1 MKRFLIAI
9 LALTMV
15 ASLGLGLLA
24 CGNNA
29 DSDSIVNPYPQ
40 GMEDFPAMI
49 NALKA
54 KVIDGYVAEEP
65 GAVENVSSNSDFT
78 YIHLKNN
85 DTGFTC
91 TDDDTAIAV
100 GLAKGSALTQ
110 QVNDALAQIS
120 EAERLQLML
129 TATGYSTG
137 DNVTEDSEDKEV
149 EQSESGEKEKLY
161 VGLECAYAP
170 FNFTQT
176 DNANG
181 AVPIYNSNKKQIA
194 GYANGYDVMI
204 AAKIAQALNK
214 ELCIVKLEWEA
225 LIPAVKVGTI
235 DMIIAGMSPTA
246 ERKKSIDFSDAYYNS
261 QLVVVVRK
269 DGAYANATSL
279 ADLKGAKITA
289 QSGTFHLDALNAYIG
304 K

>member
-137 DNVTEDSEDKEV
+137 DNVTEDSETAKV
-149 EQSESGEKEKLY
+149 LK
-161 VGLECAYAP
+161 VGMECAYAP